1 MENNQKIADK
11 KKVYFQGLE
20 KSRTDSAAESHD
32 SYTERPRESHAQSL
46 ESYMKDLE
54 VVLIVHHKAAKVT
67 RKTWKR
73 VVIIVLHGAMRVT

>member
-1 MENNQKIADK
+1 MTATLKDP
-11 KKVYFQGLE
+11 E
-20 KSRTDSAAESHD
+20 K
-32 SYTERPRESHAQSL
+32 SHAQSL

-54 VVLIVHHKAAKVT
+54 VMLTVHYKAAKVT